1 MSYRSIITGIATSPP
16 IVVNGVEY
24 TGSYLAMEV
33 SIRDSIGEEARR
45 TVQLISEL
53 GRLSAAAQSHLKLV
67 EARYRAW
74 RDGVVYRMTNY
85 VNDASAAGFECAAKP
100 GKDAKGKDKPPK
112 TPSTAA
118 VEAYLRTLPEYMT
131 HYQAQ
136 ADAEE
141 AWATVHAA
149 LEAAKQR
156 TWALK
161 AAQSYEEGEGEGDNS
176 RLSKRVMDADEPI
189 GIPESSKPKRQGPPP
204 PPSRS
209 KKEA

>member
-1 MSYRSIITGIATSPP
+1 MTGLATSPP

-24 TGSYLAMEV
+24 TGSYLAMQV
-33 SIRDSIGEEARR
+33 SIHDSIGEEARR
-45 TVQLISEL
+45 TVQLIAEL
-53 GRLSAAAQSHLKLV
+53 GRLSAAASSHLKLT

-74 RDGVVYRMTNY
+74 RDGTVYRLTNF
-85 VNDASAAGFECAAKP
+85 VNLAAAAGFECAANP
-100 GKDAKGKDKPPK
+100 GTDAKGKDKAPK
-112 TPSTAA
+112 APSSAA
-118 VEAYLRTLPEYMT
+118 AETYLRTLPEYMT

-141 AWATVHAA
+141 AWSTIHAT

-176 RLSKRVMDADEPI
+176 RLSKRVLDNEESTD
-189 GIPESSKPKRQGPPP
+189 IPTSVSSSKPKRQGPPP
-204 PPSRS
+204 PPSRTTRG
-209 KKEA
+209 E